1 MNRLIRVT
9 GVAGLLAVMIFLS
22 GCLTG
27 TIKGQ
32 VIDQNDRPVEGA
44 IVTTDPPTHSVRTTE
59 NGFRLEEVPLG
70 EYVVEVDKPGFHK
83 GKTNVQVSFNKTT
96 ASDIQIRRKE

>member
-1 MNRLIRVT
+1 MKRLIQAAAV
-9 GVAGLLAVMIFLS
+9 VGLLGGMIFLS

-70 EYVVEVDKPGFHK
+70 EYVVEVEKPGFHK
-83 GKTNVQVSFNKTT
+83 GKANVQVSFNKTT
-96 ASDIQIRRKE
+96 ASDIQVRRKE